1 MKADYWSDIYKCFER
16 QSVSFMKG
24 HLEISKIPSIV
35 EMAHKSLEEKELED
49 NDKKNFGLADQGY
62 IRGYCV
68 GRVSMMFL

>member
-1 MKADYWSDIYKCFER
+1 
-16 QSVSFMKG
+16 MKG